1 MSKLFWNEREETLDT
16 LFEGRLKVLQKKSGY
31 RFSID
36 ALLLAHFVETRPG
49 DRIIELGTGCGI
61 IPLIL
66 ILRRK
71 TQKVI
76 GVEIQPSLADLA
88 RRNAALNRAST
99 RIQIWERDFKKL
111 AGKRWRETFHLVLCN
126 PPYRR
131 LGTGRINLGQEKAV
145 ARHEI
150 KATLEDVLQT
160 AYHLL
165 KEKGRLSLIYPASRA
180 TDLIYA
186 LRKFHLE
193 PKRWQFVYSRWNDE
207 ARLLLAEAVKGG
219 HPHAQVLPPFI
230 IYDAAGEY
238 TPQAQQLFCLWKDK
252 GPRHFQPATCNA
264 TFQDPIIKCR

>member
-1 MSKLFWNEREETLDT
+1 MKKLSWNEQEETLDT
-16 LFEGRLKVLQKKSGY
+16 LFEGRLKILQKKSGY

-36 ALLLAHFVETRPG
+36 ALLLAHFTEFRPK
-49 DRIIELGTGCGI
+49 DRVLDLGTGCGI

-66 ILRRK
+66 IFHHK
-71 TQKVI
+71 VEGVI

-99 RIQIWERDFKKL
+99 KIQIWERDVKEL
-111 AGKRWRETFHLVLCN
+111 AGKRWRETFDSVLCN

-131 LGTGRINLGQEKAV
+131 LGTGRINPRLEKAV

-150 KATLEDVLQT
+150 KATLEDVLRA

-165 KEKGRLSLIYPASRA
+165 KDKGRLSLIYPSSRA
-180 TDLIYA
+180 VDLIQA

-193 PKRWQFVYSRWNDE
+193 PKRWQFVHSRWNDE

-238 TPQAQQLFCLWKDK
+238 TPEARQLF
-252 GPRHFQPATCNA
+252 R
-264 TFQDPIIKCR
+264 